1 MTDKE
6 VKRLSRS
13 QLIEIIYQ
21 LQTREEE
28 LTDKNRRLEEELRS
42 KRIRMENAGN
52 IAEAALELNDVF
64 RSAQNAA
71 AQYLSE
77 IQIVRETAEKERQQI
92 ILAAQEEARQIIQKA
107 KDEASLIIDDT
118 QRTKKNASVT
128 PCKPSDL
135 SDLSVDAILSECR
148 ELFKDIE

>member
-21 LQTREEE
+21 LQIREEE

-71 AQYLSE
+71 AEYLSE

-118 QRTKKNASVT
+118 QRTKKNASMT
-128 PCKPSDL
+128 PSKP
-135 SDLSVDAILSECR
+135 SDLSVDAILRECR

>member
-6 VKRLSRS
+6 VKHLSRP

-28 LTDKNRRLEEELRS
+28 LTDKNRRLEEELQS

-52 IAEAALELNDVF
+52 IAEAALELNNVF
-64 RSAQNAA
+64 QSAQNAA
-71 AQYLSE
+71 VQYLSE
-77 IQIVRETAEKERQQI
+77 IQTIREAAEKEKQRI
-92 ILAAQEEARQIIQKA
+92 ILAAEEEAQQIIQKA
-107 KDEASLIIDDT
+107 KDEASLIIEDA
-118 QRTKKNASVT
+118 QKAKENASA
-128 PCKPSDL
+128 PCKTPEF
-135 SDLSVDAILSECR
+135 SVDEILRECR

>member
-1 MTDKE
+1 MTDNE

-42 KRIRMENAGN
+42 KRIRMEDAGN
-52 IAEAALELNDVF
+52 IAEAALALNDVF
-64 RSAQNAA
+64 QSAQSAA

-77 IQIVRETAEKERQQI
+77 IQIIRETVEEERQQI
-92 ILAAQEEARQIIQKA
+92 ILAA
-107 KDEASLIIDDT
+107 KDEARKIIERARSEAFSMLADT
-118 QRTKKNASVT
+118 QRTKRSVAESPRNT
-128 PCKPSDL
+128 
-135 SDLSVDAILSECR
+135 SET
-148 ELFKDIE
+148 

>member
-28 LTDKNRRLEEELRS
+28 LTDKNRRLEEELHS

-52 IAEAALELNDVF
+52 IAEAALALMLQ
-64 RSAQNAA
+64 SSI
-71 AQYLSE
+71 YL
-77 IQIVRETAEKERQQI
+77 KY
-92 ILAAQEEARQIIQKA
+92 K
-107 KDEASLIIDDT
+107 
-118 QRTKKNASVT
+118 
-128 PCKPSDL
+128 
-135 SDLSVDAILSECR
+135 
-148 ELFKDIE
+148 

>member
-135 SDLSVDAILSECR
+135 SEDAILREHR

>member
-28 LTDKNRRLEEELRS
+28 LIDKNQRLEEELRS

-64 RSAQNAA
+64 QSAQNAA

-77 IQIVRETAEKERQQI
+77 IQMVREAAEKERQQI
-92 ILAAQEEARQIIQKA
+92 IFAAQEEAQQILQKA
-107 KDEASLIIDDT
+107 KEDASSMIDEA
-118 QRTKKNASVT
+118 QRTKEA
-128 PCKPSDL
+128 P
-135 SDLSVDAILSECR
+135 R
-148 ELFKDIE
+148 

>member
-77 IQIVRETAEKERQQI
+77 IQIIRETAEKERQQI

-107 KDEASLIIDDT
+107 KDEASLTIDDT

-128 PCKPSDL
+128 PRKP
-135 SDLSVDAILSECR
+135 SDLSVDAILRECR
-148 ELFKDIE
+148 KLLKDIE

>member
-107 KDEASLIIDDT
+107 KDEASLIIDDA

-135 SDLSVDAILSECR
+135 SVDAIL
-148 ELFKDIE
+148 